1 MLTFIWIVQGVLALL
16 FLMAGFMKATQPK
29 EKLAERLTWVEDFS
43 ASQVKTIGVLEVLGG
58 LGLVLPV
65 LTGILPILTPLA
77 AIGLVL
83 TMIGAAYTHYR
94 RGEMPAIG
102 VNVVLLLLSAFVA
115 YAYL

>member
-1 MLTFIWIVQGVLALL
+1 MLTVIWIVQGLLAIA
-16 FLMAGFMKATQPK
+16 FLMAGAMKATQPK
-29 EKLAERLTWVEDFS
+29 EKLAERMAWVNDFP
-43 ASQVKTIGVLEVLGG
+43 ANQIKTIGVLEVLGG

-65 LTGILPILTPLA
+65 LTGILPILTPIA

-102 VNVVLLLLSAFVA
+102 VNVVLLLLAAFVG
-115 YAYL
+115 YAYI